1 MKIYNR
7 FAVLL
12 KNVYRFFHQGYRLVG
27 FTPPEKSCVYI
38 VHHQNLSGPVHAV
51 GLLPGEARLWVHY
64 ACLKRAV
71 CFEQFYGYTFTKR
84 FHWPKVFAWPTA
96 WLLSLVIPPV
106 LNAFGAIPV
115 HRSTGVFST
124 MRQSL
129 MALENGESLII
140 CPDVEY
146 SSASAKVGDV
156 YTGYLG
162 LEKLYFRQCGQHIHF
177 VPLFVSRS
185 KKALVAGTHVVFR
198 QTADFKHE
206 SARVSAT
213 LRTQINMLAA
223 LYGDITPPQPV
234 YTPGEEGAY
243 ILKI

>member
-12 KNVYRFFHQGYRLVG
+12 KSVYRFFHRSYRLVG
-27 FTPPEKSCVYI
+27 FSPPEEPCVYI
-38 VHHQNLSGPVHAV
+38 VHHQNMNGPVHAV
-51 GLLPGEARLWVHY
+51 GLLPEQARLWVHY
-64 ACLKRAV
+64 AFLKRAS

-84 FHWPKVFAWPTA
+84 FHWPKVFAWPVA
-96 WLLSLVIPPV
+96 GVLSLVIPPV

-129 MALENGESLII
+129 VALENGESLII

-177 VPLFVSRS
+177 VPLFVSKS

-198 QTADFKHE
+198 PTADFKRE
-206 SARVSAT
+206 SARVSAM
-213 LRTQINMLAA
+213 LRTQINMLAT
-223 LYGDITPPQPV
+223 LYGDITPSSPI
-234 YTPGEEGAY
+234 YLPGEEGVY
-243 ILKI
+243 ILKT